1 MVGTPLLER
10 NYHFNELVETLRKES
25 DDRHGY
31 IDGLIVE
38 SIKETIEAVF
48 GIDVSKIVED
58 ILGIESM
65 EGKIPFDAD
74 GFIDKLNDVFGKDAY
89 HLNMMAQGKILTK
102 YHHIKLRKK
111 IDGPVKFSPKI
122 AE

>member
-1 MVGTPLLER
+1 MIP
-10 NYHFNELVETLRKES
+10 
-25 DDRHGY
+25 
-31 IDGLIVE
+31 I
-38 SIKETIEAVF
+38 F

-74 GFIDKLNDVFGKDAY
+74 GFIGKLNDVFGKDAY

-122 AE
+122 TE